1 MQQPWTGPLLK
12 LIRAEP
18 TVGSLMALCEDN
30 YRHLL
35 RMAPDL
41 AAMRG
46 EHRSRLADHTDLYLS
61 VLEQA
66 RYTTLIHLT
75 YYFQHA
81 QGQKPDPDATL
92 RIYHDARQ
100 VEVLDL
106 RQRALPME
114 RLYDAPALLNKWR
127 ANLFVSKWLAF
138 CNYQGHYFTG
148 DPLETPER
156 SSD

>member
-1 MQQPWTGPLLK
+1 MQQPWVGPWLK
-12 LIRAEP
+12 ILRGEP

-41 AAMRG
+41 HALSG
-46 EHRSRLADHTDLYLS
+46 TYRSQLADHTDLYLE

-66 RYTTLIHLT
+66 PYTSLIHLT

-81 QGQKPDPDATL
+81 AGQRPDPDATL
-92 RIYHDARQ
+92 RVYHDARQ

-106 RQRALPME
+106 RQQALPMD
-114 RLYDAPALLNKWR
+114 RLYDAPALINKWK

-138 CNYQGHYFTG
+138 CNYQGHYFSEDEAWPGT
-148 DPLETPER
+148 
-156 SSD
+156 

>member
-1 MQQPWTGPLLK
+1 MQQPWAGPLLRILK
-12 LIRAEP
+12 GEP

-41 AAMRG
+41 AQMTG
-46 EHRSRLADHTDLYLS
+46 SHLSQLPDHTDLYL
-61 VLEQA
+61 VVMEQA
-66 RYTTLIHLT
+66 PYTTLIHLT

-81 QGQKPDPDATL
+81 AGQEPDPDATL
-92 RIYHDARQ
+92 RVYHDARQ

-106 RQRALPME
+106 RQHTLPMD
-114 RLYDAPALLNKWR
+114 RLYDAPALLNKWK

-138 CNYQGHYFTG
+138 CNYQGHYFPG
-148 DPLETPER
+148 DER
-156 SSD
+156 L